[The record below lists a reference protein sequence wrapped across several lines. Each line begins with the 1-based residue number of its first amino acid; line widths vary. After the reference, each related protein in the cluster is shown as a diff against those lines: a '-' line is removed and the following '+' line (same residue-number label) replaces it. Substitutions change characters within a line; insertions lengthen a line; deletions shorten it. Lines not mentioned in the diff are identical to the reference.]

1 MSAETLAEWLTCPVC
16 REPLAAVSGSILGCT
31 TGHRYDVNK
40 RGYVSLL
47 GPRSRVV
54 GDTASML
61 DARAQVLDRG
71 TYAPIVD
78 ALSRIL
84 NTAPGA
90 SRIVDTGTGTGYY
103 LRSLLATRPGVRGLA
118 MDLSPAA
125 VSRAV
130 RGSGAVDGL
139 VADTWR
145 PLPIRDGIADL
156 VLNVFAPR
164 NLPEFHRIL
173 APGGLLAVVV
183 PRPEHL
189 QELREGGRMLDVPA
203 DKAAT
208 LIESADSLFGLAA
221 ETAVVFDI
229 AYDTAVADSLVT
241 MGPSAH
247 HVTGP
252 APSQPAAKSTVTAAV
267 DVLAFRSR

>member
-16 REPLAAVSGSILGCT
+16 MDPLSAVSGRILGCT

-54 GDTASML
+54 GDTAAML

-71 TYAPIVD
+71 TYAPIVG
-78 ALSRIL
+78 ALSRVL
-84 NTAPGA
+84 DAAPGA
-90 SRIVDTGTGTGYY
+90 GRIVDTGTGYY
-103 LRSLLATRPGVRGLA
+103 LRSLLATHPSVRGLA

-125 VSRAV
+125 VARAI
-130 RGSGAVDGL
+130 RGSGVVDGL

-173 APGGLLAVVV
+173 APGGLLAIVV

-189 QELREGGRMLDVPA
+189 RELREGGRMLDVPA

-208 LIESADSLFGLAA
+208 LIESADSLFGLESEA
-221 ETAVVFDI
+221 AVVFDI
-229 AYDTAVADSLVT
+229 AYDAAVADSLVA

-247 HVTGP
+247 HVRGP
-252 APSQPAAKSTVTAAV
+252 VTPQSAAKSAVTAAV
-267 DVLAFRSR
+267 DVLAFRPR